1 MISPL
6 RSPVKIDT
14 LRCLIQGAQEQE
26 QTFCVC
32 VCLCVLLLA
41 SDVQKTDEKRK

>member
-32 VCLCVLLLA
+32 VCVLLLA